1 VWRKWQAA
9 YGVLMRRR
17 LNKYKA
23 ASLLGFYK
31 EFNWKVLKECEN
43 GVLKTQI

>member
-1 VWRKWQAA
+1 VAKWQAA
-9 YGVLMRRR
+9 YGVLTRRS
-17 LNKYKA
+17 LNKYKSA
-23 ASLLGFYK
+23 NPLESYK